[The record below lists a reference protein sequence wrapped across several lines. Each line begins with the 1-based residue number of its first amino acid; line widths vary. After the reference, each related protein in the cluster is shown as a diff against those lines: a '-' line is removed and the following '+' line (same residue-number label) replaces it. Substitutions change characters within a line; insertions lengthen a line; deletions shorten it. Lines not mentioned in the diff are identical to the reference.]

1 MENFI
6 FCTVLITASL
16 ISSLRVISV
25 KGIFIANSQQT
36 RLCCSS
42 VVALAVRNLSL
53 DRLQNC
59 ALRLVNGQL
68 GSTPVEALRLE
79 ANVQNYH
86 TSSNPADPAS

>member
-1 MENFI
+1 M
-6 FCTVLITASL
+6 
-16 ISSLRVISV
+16 
-25 KGIFIANSQQT
+25 
-36 RLCCSS
+36 
-42 VVALAVRNLSL
+42 VALAVRNLSL

-79 ANVQNYH
+79 ASVHNYH